1 MNGDHIPTSTREI
14 STQLQ
19 AIKDLMAER
28 DLRYK
33 DRFEAQESAL
43 LKYDANAEKWRAA
56 SNEWRAA
63 MTDREQ
69 NFAGR
74 LEMDSKFEAVKV
86 EIGSLK
92 DTRNRQQGRSELS
105 APILIAISGAF
116 GGLVVYIIQQA
127 IK

>member
-1 MNGDHIPTSTREI
+1 MV
-14 STQLQ
+14 
-19 AIKDLMAER
+19 ER

-33 DRFEAQESAL
+33 DRFDAQESAL

-63 MTDREQ
+63 MTDREH

-74 LEMDSKFEAVKV
+74 LEMASKFDAVYT
-86 EIGSLK
+86 EINSLK

-116 GGLVVYIIQQA
+116 GGLLVYLVQQA
-127 IK
+127 LSK